1 MKKILDSAKTY
12 LNTHDKIKTASLITL
27 ELPGSTGSASAY
39 LYLTDYFRDVVYN
52 GILYR
57 SGKVKSI
64 SSHKQ
69 NRELSVGS
77 LSFTITGTAEDEV
90 LKLVQ
95 NGVSFLDRTISIHQA
110 IIDADGNILPVD
122 PDTGGPLLFFRG
134 KITGGGIKDNVSTS
148 GIGSSVITWN
158 CSNQFYDFDRVNGR
172 YTDDASHRGLEI
184 VNGQL
189 QPSNGAKRPEY
200 QEDYGFFHSNKSTT
214 ILAKYQVKE
223 ERYKL
228 QSKKKLFGLSRS
240 YSLKKYY
247 ETVTKEVDLDFN
259 LSAKFLPVVYG
270 VQKIPG
276 IPVFADTELHNPNI
290 VYVVYAFA
298 EGEIDG
304 FLDFYMGDNP
314 MICFDDADS
323 DARTCFGR
331 KKDNGDTMQRLAAG
345 ISTSQPSVHGQEYKY
360 NDGNGDIRIWTFHGK
375 PDQTA
380 AQVLVDIA
388 KDKGFYL
395 QNLHKNGPEYWDSR
409 YKLLDTAYAVMRF
422 TINENRTEI
431 PEVSAELQG
440 KKIKVYSS
448 DGSVKAD
455 RTSLNGIWQLMDYL
469 TSERYG
475 ANITIDQFPMQQVIA
490 EAKILDIIDES
501 YQISWQPYWRYVGWE
516 DSFSEHRQVVQLNT
530 ILDTSESVFKNVQG
544 ILDSFSGAI
553 NNLSGEYRITVEKYS
568 DSPLKIDF
576 MDTYGDLDLSDTTGR
591 NKFNSVQAS
600 LVDPALSWK
609 TNSIT
614 FYNSK
619 FKEQDKG
626 LDKKLQLS
634 FANITNYYTA
644 RSYADRELKKSR
656 YSRTLTFSV
665 PYRFIGIEPND
676 PVAFTY
682 ERYGWKDKFF
692 LVDEVENT
700 RDGKINITLQ
710 EYGEDVFINSEQ
722 VDNSGNDIPDI
733 SNNVLPPREFKYTPT
748 PGGMVGSI
756 GKNGE
761 LSWLPSLTNNVVYY
775 SIAHSGHVDPYIV
788 QQLENN
794 PNERMIQEIIG
805 EPAGLAIFEI
815 RAVDINGR
823 RSSPVTLSVE
833 LNSARNLSVV
843 SNFRVL
849 NTASGDVTEFVGP
862 DVKLA
867 WDPVPEEEIIPE
879 IFYTLEIYDSQD
891 RMLRSVRIEDIYTYD
906 YLLIYNKADFAL
918 LNSDALGINRKLRF
932 RIRAEGE
939 DGEQSV
945 GWATI

>member
-1 MKKILDSAKTY
+1 MKQILDSAKTY
-12 LNTHDKIKTASLITL
+12 LNTHDKLKTACLIAL
-27 ELPGSTGSASAY
+27 ELPSSSGSAATY
-39 LYLTDYFRDVVYN
+39 IYLTDYFRDVTYN

-64 SSHKQ
+64 GSHKQ
-69 NRELSVGS
+69 NRELSIGS

-110 IIDADGNILPVD
+110 IIDEEGNILPVD
-122 PDTGGPLLFFRG
+122 PDTNGPLLFFRG
-134 KITGGGIKDNVSTS
+134 RITGGGIKDNVSTS
-148 GIGSSVITWN
+148 GIGTSVITWN

-172 YTDDASHRGLEI
+172 YTDDASHRGLEV
-184 VNGQL
+184 VNGTL

-247 ETVTKEVDLDFN
+247 ETVTKEVDIDFN
-259 LSAKFLPVVYG
+259 LAAKFIPVVYG

-276 IPVFADTELHNPNI
+276 IPIFADTELNNPNI
-290 VYVVYAFA
+290 VYVVYAFS

-304 FLDFYMGDNP
+304 FLDFYIGDSP
-314 MICFDDADS
+314 MICFDETDS
-323 DARTCFGR
+323 KARTCFGR
-331 KKDNGDTMQRLAAG
+331 KKLVGDTMHRLAAG
-345 ISTSQPSVHGQEYKY
+345 TSTSQPSVHGQEYKY

-388 KDKGFYL
+388 KRKGFYL
-395 QNLHKNGPEYWDSR
+395 QNQNGNGPEYWDSR
-409 YKLLDTAYAVMRF
+409 YKLLDTAYAVVRF
-422 TINENRTEI
+422 TISENRTEI
-431 PEVSAELQG
+431 PEISAEVQG
-440 KKIKVYSS
+440 KKVKVYNS
-448 DGSVKAD
+448 DGSIKAD
-455 RTSLNGIWQLMDYL
+455 KTSLNGIWQLLDYL

-475 ANITIDQFPMQQVIA
+475 ANITLDQFPLQKIIS

-501 YQISWQPYWRYVGWE
+501 YQVSWQPYWRYVGWS
-516 DSFSEHRQVVQLNT
+516 DSISEHRQVVQLNT

-544 ILDSFSGAI
+544 VLDSFGGAI
-553 NNLSGEYRITVEKYS
+553 NNLSGEYRITVEKHS
-568 DSPLKIDF
+568 TTPLKIGF
-576 MDTYGDLDLSDTTGR
+576 LDTYGDLDLSDTTGR

-600 LVDPALSWK
+600 IVDPALSWK

-656 YSRTLTFSV
+656 YSRTLSFSV
-665 PYRFIGIEPND
+665 PYKFIGIEPND
-676 PVAFTY
+676 PIAFTY

-700 RDGKINITLQ
+700 RDGKINLTLQ
-710 EYGEDVFINSEQ
+710 EYGEDVFINSDQ

-733 SNNVLPPREFKYTPT
+733 SNNVLPPRDFKYTPT
-748 PGGMVGSI
+748 PGGMIGAI

-775 SIAHSGHVDPYIV
+775 SIAHSGHVDPYII

-805 EPAGLAIFEI
+805 EPAGLAIFEL

-823 RSSPVTLSVE
+823 RSSPVTLSVD

-843 SNFRVL
+843 SNFRVT

-867 WDPVPEEEIIPE
+867 WDKIPEEEIIPE
-879 IFYTLEIYDSQD
+879 IYYTLEIHDSQD
-891 RMLRSVRIEDIYTYD
+891 RMLRSIRIEDAYTYD
-906 YLLIYNKADFAL
+906 YLLTYNKADFAL
-918 LNSDALGINRKLRF
+918 LNSGALGINRKLRF

-939 DGEQSV
+939 SGEQSV
-945 GWATI
+945 SWATI

>member
-1 MKKILDSAKTY
+1 MKKILDSAKAY
-12 LNTHDKIKTASLITL
+12 LNTHNKLKTASLITL

-39 LYLTDYFRDVVYN
+39 IYLTDYFRDVTYS

-69 NRELSVGS
+69 NRDLSVGS

-95 NGVSFLDRTISIHQA
+95 NGVSFLDRSISIHQA
-110 IIDADGNILPVD
+110 VIDEDGNILPVD
-122 PDTGGPLLFFRG
+122 PDTNGPLLFFRG
-134 KITGGGIKDNVSTS
+134 KITGGGIKENVTTS
-148 GIGSSVITWN
+148 GIGTSVITWN

-172 YTDDASHRGLEI
+172 YTDDASHRGLEV

-314 MICFDDADS
+314 MICFDDADA

-345 ISTSQPSVHGQEYKY
+345 ISTSEPSVHGQEYKY

-380 AQVLVDIA
+380 AKVLVDIA
-388 KDKGFYL
+388 KEKGFYL
-395 QNLHKNGPEYWDSR
+395 QNLNKNGPEYWDER
-409 YKLLDTAYAVMRF
+409 YKLLDTAYAVVRF

-431 PEVSAELQG
+431 PEVSAEIQG
-440 KKIKVYSS
+440 KKIKVYKS
-448 DGSVKAD
+448 DGSVTANK
-455 RTSLNGIWQLMDYL
+455 TSLNGIWQLMDYL

-475 ANITIDQFPMQQVIA
+475 ANITIDQFPMQQIIS
-490 EAKILDIIDES
+490 EAAILDIIDES
-501 YQISWQPYWRYVGWE
+501 YQVGWQPYWRYVGWS
-516 DSFSEHRQVVQLNT
+516 DSFSEHRQIVQLNS
-530 ILDTSESVFKNVQG
+530 IIDTAESVFKNVQG
-544 ILDSFSGAI
+544 LLDSFSGAI
-553 NNLSGEYRITVEKYS
+553 NNLSGEYRITVEKFS
-568 DSPLKIDF
+568 KTPLKINF
-576 MDTYGDLDLSDTTGR
+576 LDTYGDIDLSDTTGR

-656 YSRTLTFSV
+656 YSRTLTFSL

-676 PVAFTY
+676 PIAFTY

-700 RDGKINITLQ
+700 REGKINITLQ

-733 SNNVLPPREFKYTPT
+733 SNNVLPPRDFKYTPT

-788 QQLENN
+788 QQMENN
-794 PNERMIQEIIG
+794 PNLRMIQEIIG

-843 SNFRVL
+843 SNFRVT

-879 IFYTLEIYDSQD
+879 IFYTLEIYDSRD

-906 YLLIYNKADFAL
+906 YLLTYNKADFAL
-918 LNSDALGINRKLRF
+918 LNSNALGINRKLRF

-945 GWATI
+945 SWATI

>member
-1 MKKILDSAKTY
+1 MKKILDSAKNY
-12 LNTHDKIKTASLITL
+12 LNTHDKLKTACLIAL
-27 ELPGSTGSASAY
+27 ELPSSSSSASAY
-39 LYLTDYFRDVVYN
+39 IYLTDYFRDITYN

-69 NRELSVGS
+69 NRELSIGS

-95 NGVSFLDRTISIHQA
+95 NGVSFLDRSVSIHQA
-110 IIDADGNILPVD
+110 IIDGEGNILPVD
-122 PDTGGPLLFFRG
+122 PDTNGPLLFFRG
-134 KITGGGIKDNVSTS
+134 RITGGGIKDNINTS
-148 GIGSSVITWN
+148 GTGTSVITWS

-172 YTDDASHRGLEI
+172 YTDDASHRGLE
-184 VNGQL
+184 VVSGTL

-259 LSAKFLPVVYG
+259 LTAKFIPVVYG

-276 IPVFADTELHNPNI
+276 IPIFADTELNNPNI
-290 VYVVYAFA
+290 VYVVYAFS

-304 FLDFYMGDNP
+304 FLDFYIGDSP
-314 MICFDDADS
+314 MICFDETDS
-323 DARTCFGR
+323 SARTCFGR
-331 KKDNGDTMQRLAAG
+331 KKIVGDTMHRLAAG
-345 ISTSQPSVHGQEYKY
+345 TSTSQPSVHGQEYKY

-388 KDKGFYL
+388 KRKGFYL
-395 QNLHKNGPEYWDSR
+395 QNQNGNGPEYWDSR
-409 YKLLDTAYAVMRF
+409 YKLLDTAYAVVRF

-431 PEVSAELQG
+431 PEISAEVQG
-440 KKIKVYSS
+440 KKVKVYNS
-448 DGSVKAD
+448 DGTIKAD
-455 RTSLNGIWQLMDYL
+455 KTSLNGVWQLMDYL
-469 TSERYG
+469 TSDRYG
-475 ANITIDQFPMQQVIA
+475 ANITLDQFPLQKVIS

-501 YQISWQPYWRYVGWE
+501 YQISWQPYWRYVGWN
-516 DSFSEHRQVVQLNT
+516 DSLSENRQIVQLNT
-530 ILDTSESVFKNVQG
+530 ILDTSESVFKNVQN
-544 ILDSFSGAI
+544 ILESFGGAV

-568 DSPLKIDF
+568 TNPLRINF
-576 MDTYGDLDLSDTTGR
+576 LDTYGDLDLSDTTGR

-656 YSRTLTFSV
+656 YSRTLSFSV
-665 PYRFIGIEPND
+665 PYKFIGIEPND
-676 PVAFTY
+676 PIAFTY

-700 RDGKINITLQ
+700 RDGKINLVLQ

-722 VDNSGNDIPDI
+722 VDNSGNDIPNV
-733 SNNVLPPREFKYTPT
+733 SNNVLPPRDFKYTPT
-748 PGGMVGSI
+748 PGGVVGAI

-775 SIAHSGHVDPYIV
+775 SIAHSGHVNPYII
-788 QQLENN
+788 QQLENK
-794 PNERMIQEIIG
+794 PNERMVQEIIG
-805 EPAGLAIFEI
+805 EPAGLAIFEL

-823 RSSPVTLSVE
+823 RSSPVTLSVD
-833 LNSARNLSVV
+833 LNSAKNLSIV
-843 SNFRVL
+843 SNFRVI

-867 WDPVPEEEIIPE
+867 WDKIPEEEIIPE
-879 IFYTLEIYDSQD
+879 IYYTLEIYDSRD
-891 RMLRSVRIEDIYTYD
+891 RMLRSIRIEDVYTYD
-906 YLLIYNKADFAL
+906 YLLTYNKADFAL
-918 LNSDALGINRKLRF
+918 LNSGALGINRKLRF

-939 DGEQSV
+939 NGEQSV

>member
-12 LNTHDKIKTASLITL
+12 LNTHDKLKTASLITL

-39 LYLTDYFRDVVYN
+39 LYLTDYFRDVTYN

-69 NRELSVGS
+69 NRDLSVGS
-77 LSFTITGTAEDEV
+77 LSFTISGTAEDEV

-95 NGVSFLDRTISIHQA
+95 NGVSFLDRSISIHQA
-110 IIDADGNILPVD
+110 IIDENGNILPVD
-122 PDTGGPLLFFRG
+122 PDTNGPLLFFRG
-134 KITGGGIKDNVSTS
+134 KITGGGIKDNVGTS
-148 GIGSSVITWN
+148 GIGTSVITWN

-172 YTDDASHRGLEI
+172 YTDDASHRGLEV

-290 VYVVYAFA
+290 VYVVYAFC

-314 MICFDDADS
+314 MICFDDADA

-331 KKDNGDTMQRLAAG
+331 KKLTGDTMQRIASG
-345 ISTSQPSVHGQEYKY
+345 VSTSAPSTHGQEYKY
-360 NDGNGDIRIWTFHGK
+360 NDGNGDIRVWTFHGK

-388 KDKGFYL
+388 KEKGFYL
-395 QNLHKNGPEYWDSR
+395 QNLNKNGPEYWDSR
-409 YKLLDTAYAVMRF
+409 YKLLDTAYAVVRF

-431 PEVSAELQG
+431 PEVSAEVQG

-448 DGSVKAD
+448 DGSVVANK
-455 RTSLNGIWQLMDYL
+455 TSLNGIWQLMDYL

-501 YQISWQPYWRYVGWE
+501 YQVAWQPYWRYVGWE
-516 DSFSEHRQVVQLNT
+516 DSFSEHRQIVQLNT
-530 ILDTSESVFKNVQG
+530 VLDTAESVFKNVQG
-544 ILDSFSGAI
+544 LLDSFSGAI
-553 NNLSGEYRITVEKYS
+553 NNLSGEYRITVEKFS
-568 DSPLKIDF
+568 KTPLKIDF

-665 PYRFIGIEPND
+665 PYKFIGIEPND
-676 PVAFTY
+676 PIAFTY

-700 RDGKINITLQ
+700 RDGKINLTLQ

-733 SNNVLPPREFKYTPT
+733 SNNVLPPRDFKYTPT

-788 QQLENN
+788 QQMENN
-794 PNERMIQEIIG
+794 PNARMIQEIIG

-849 NTASGDVTEFVGP
+849 NTATGDVTEFVGP

-879 IFYTLEIYDSQD
+879 IYYTLEIYDSQD

-918 LNSDALGINRKLRF
+918 LNSNALGINRKLRF

>member
-12 LNTHDKIKTASLITL
+12 LNTHDKLKTASLITL

-39 LYLTDYFRDVVYN
+39 LYLTDYFRDVTYN

-69 NRELSVGS
+69 NRDLSVGS
-77 LSFTITGTAEDEV
+77 LSFTISGTAEDEV

-95 NGVSFLDRTISIHQA
+95 NGVSFLDRSISIHQA
-110 IIDADGNILPVD
+110 IIDENGNILPVD
-122 PDTGGPLLFFRG
+122 PDTNGPLLFFRG
-134 KITGGGIKDNVSTS
+134 KITGGGIKDNVGTS
-148 GIGSSVITWN
+148 GIGTSVITWN

-172 YTDDASHRGLEI
+172 YTDDASHRGLEV

-290 VYVVYAFA
+290 VYVVYAFC

-314 MICFDDADS
+314 MICFDDADA

-331 KKDNGDTMQRLAAG
+331 KKLTGDTMQRIASG
-345 ISTSQPSVHGQEYKY
+345 VSTSAPSTHGQEYKY
-360 NDGNGDIRIWTFHGK
+360 NDGNGDIRVWTFHGK

-388 KDKGFYL
+388 KEKGFYL
-395 QNLHKNGPEYWDSR
+395 QNLNKNGPEYWDSR
-409 YKLLDTAYAVMRF
+409 YKLLDTAYAVVRF

-431 PEVSAELQG
+431 PEVSAEVQG
-440 KKIKVYSS
+440 KKIKVYNS
-448 DGSVKAD
+448 DGSVVSNK
-455 RTSLNGIWQLMDYL
+455 TSLNGIWQLMDYL

-501 YQISWQPYWRYVGWE
+501 YQVAWQPYWRYVGWE
-516 DSFSEHRQVVQLNT
+516 DSFSEHRQIVQLNT
-530 ILDTSESVFKNVQG
+530 VLDTAESVFKNVQG
-544 ILDSFSGAI
+544 LLDSFSGAI
-553 NNLSGEYRITVEKYS
+553 NNLSGEYRITVEKFS
-568 DSPLKIDF
+568 KTPLKIDF

-665 PYRFIGIEPND
+665 PYKFIGIEPND
-676 PVAFTY
+676 PIAFTY

-700 RDGKINITLQ
+700 RDGKINLTLQ

-733 SNNVLPPREFKYTPT
+733 SNNVLPPRDFKYTPT

-788 QQLENN
+788 QQMENN
-794 PNERMIQEIIG
+794 PNARMIQEIIG

-849 NTASGDVTEFVGP
+849 NTATGDVTEFVGP

-867 WDPVPEEEIIPE
+867 WDPVSEEEIIPE
-879 IFYTLEIYDSQD
+879 IYYTLEIYDSQD

-918 LNSDALGINRKLRF
+918 LNSNALGINRKLRF

>member
-1 MKKILDSAKTY
+1 M
-12 LNTHDKIKTASLITL
+12 
-27 ELPGSTGSASAY
+27 
-39 LYLTDYFRDVVYN
+39 
-52 GILYR
+52 
-57 SGKVKSI
+57 
-64 SSHKQ
+64 
-69 NRELSVGS
+69 
-77 LSFTITGTAEDEV
+77 
-90 LKLVQ
+90 
-95 NGVSFLDRTISIHQA
+95 
-110 IIDADGNILPVD
+110 
-122 PDTGGPLLFFRG
+122 
-134 KITGGGIKDNVSTS
+134 
-148 GIGSSVITWN
+148 
-158 CSNQFYDFDRVNGR
+158 
-172 YTDDASHRGLEI
+172 
-184 VNGQL
+184 
-189 QPSNGAKRPEY
+189 
-200 QEDYGFFHSNKSTT
+200 
-214 ILAKYQVKE
+214 
-223 ERYKL
+223 
-228 QSKKKLFGLSRS
+228 
-240 YSLKKYY
+240 
-247 ETVTKEVDLDFN
+247 
-259 LSAKFLPVVYG
+259 
-270 VQKIPG
+270 
-276 IPVFADTELHNPNI
+276 
-290 VYVVYAFA
+290 YVVYAFS

-304 FLDFYMGDNP
+304 FLDFYIGDSP
-314 MICFDDADS
+314 MICFDETDS
-323 DARTCFGR
+323 NARTCFGR
-331 KKDNGDTMQRLAAG
+331 KKLVGDTMHRLAAG
-345 ISTSQPSVHGQEYKY
+345 TSTSQPSVHGQEYKY

-388 KDKGFYL
+388 KRKGFYL
-395 QNLHKNGPEYWDSR
+395 QNQNGNGPEYWDSR
-409 YKLLDTAYAVMRF
+409 YKLLDTAYAVVRF

-431 PEVSAELQG
+431 PEISAEVQG
-440 KKIKVYSS
+440 KKVKVYSS

-455 RTSLNGIWQLMDYL
+455 KTSLNGIWQLMDYL

-475 ANITIDQFPMQQVIA
+475 ANITLDQFPLQKIIS

-501 YQISWQPYWRYVGWE
+501 YQVSWQPYWRYIGWS
-516 DSFSEHRQVVQLNT
+516 DSISEHRQVVQLNT

-544 ILDSFSGAI
+544 VLDSFGGAI
-553 NNLSGEYRITVEKYS
+553 NNLSGEYRITVEKHS
-568 DSPLKIDF
+568 TAPLKISF
-576 MDTYGDLDLSDTTGR
+576 LDTYGDLDLSDTTGR

-656 YSRTLTFSV
+656 YSRTLSFSV
-665 PYRFIGIEPND
+665 PYKFIGIEPND
-676 PVAFTY
+676 PIAFTY

-700 RDGKINITLQ
+700 RDGKINLTLQ

-733 SNNVLPPREFKYTPT
+733 SNNVLPPRDFKYTPT
-748 PGGMVGSI
+748 PGGMIGAI

-775 SIAHSGHVDPYIV
+775 SIAHSGHVDPYII

-805 EPAGLAIFEI
+805 EPAGLAIFEL

-823 RSSPVTLSVE
+823 RSSPVTLSVD

-843 SNFRVL
+843 SNFRVT

-867 WDPVPEEEIIPE
+867 WDKIPEEEIIPE
-879 IFYTLEIYDSQD
+879 IYYTLEIHDSQD
-891 RMLRSVRIEDIYTYD
+891 RMLRSIRIEDAYTYD
-906 YLLIYNKADFAL
+906 YLLTYNKADFAL
-918 LNSDALGINRKLRF
+918 LNSGALGINRKLRF

-939 DGEQSV
+939 NGEQSV

>member
-1 MKKILDSAKTY
+1 MKQILDSARTY
-12 LNTHDKIKTASLITL
+12 LKTHDKIKTACLITL
-27 ELPGSTGSASAY
+27 ELPGSTGSSSAY

-57 SGKVKSI
+57 AGKVKSI
-64 SSHKQ
+64 SPHKQ
-69 NRELSVGS
+69 NRDLTVGS
-77 LSFTITGTAEDEV
+77 LNFTITGTAEDEV

-110 IIDADGNILPVD
+110 IIDADGSILPVD
-122 PDTGGPLLFFRG
+122 PETNGPILYFRG
-134 KITGGGIKDNVSTS
+134 KITGGGIKDNVGTS
-148 GIGSSVITWN
+148 GISTSVITWS

-189 QPSNGAKRPEY
+189 VPSNGAKRPEY

-247 ETVTKEVDLDFN
+247 EVVTKEVDLDFN
-259 LSAKFLPVVYG
+259 LAAKFLPIVYG
-270 VQKIPG
+270 TQKIPG
-276 IPVFADTELHNPNI
+276 LPVFADTELHNPNI
-290 VYVVYAFA
+290 VYVVYAFC

-304 FLDFYMGDNP
+304 YLDFYFGDNP
-314 MICFDDADS
+314 MICFDEADAE
-323 DARTCFGR
+323 ARTCFGR
-331 KKDNGDTMQRLAAG
+331 KKAVGDTMQRIASG

-360 NDGNGDIRIWTFHGK
+360 NDGNGEIKIWTYHGK
-375 PDQTA
+375 SNQTA

-388 KDKGFYL
+388 KAEGFYL
-395 QNLHKNGPEYWDSR
+395 QNLNDNGPEYWDSR
-409 YKLLDTAYAVMRF
+409 YKLLDTAYAVVKF

-431 PEVSAELQG
+431 PEVSAEVQG
-440 KKIKVYSS
+440 RKIKVYKS
-448 DGSVKAD
+448 DGSVVSNK
-455 RTSLNGIWQLMDYL
+455 TSLNGIWQTLDYL
-469 TSERYG
+469 NSDRFG
-475 ANITIDQFPMQQVIA
+475 ANITIDQIPLDKLIR
-490 EAKILDIIDES
+490 EAAILDIIDTS
-501 YQISWQPYWRYVGWE
+501 YDGSWQPYWRYVGWTDQFAE
-516 DSFSEHRQVVQLNT
+516 NRQVVQMNT
-530 ILDTSESVFKNVQG
+530 IIDSSESVFKNVQG
-544 ILDSFSGAI
+544 LLESYGGAI
-553 NNLSGEYRITVEKYS
+553 NNLSGQYRITVEKYS
-568 DSPLKIDF
+568 STPLPVNF
-576 MDTYGDLDLSDTTGR
+576 LDTYGDLDLADTTGR

-600 LVDPALSWK
+600 LIDPALSWK

-614 FYNSK
+614 FYNSV
-619 FKEQDKG
+619 FKEQDKN

-644 RSYADRELKKSR
+644 RSFADRELKKSR
-656 YSRTLTFSV
+656 YSRTLSFSL
-665 PYRFIGIEPND
+665 PYSFIGIEPND
-676 PVAFTY
+676 PIAFTY
-682 ERYGWKDKFF
+682 DRYGWDKKYF

-700 RDGKINITLQ
+700 REGKINITLQ
-710 EYGEDVFINSEQ
+710 EYGEDVFLNSEQ

-733 SNNVLPPREFKYTPT
+733 SNNVLPPRDFKYTPT
-748 PGGMVGSI
+748 PGGLVGSI

-775 SIAHSGHVDPYIV
+775 SIIHSGHAEPYII
-788 QQLENN
+788 QQLENT
-794 PNERMIQEIIG
+794 PNVRMTQDIIG
-805 EPAGLAIFEI
+805 EPAGLAVFEI

-833 LNSARNLSVV
+833 LDSAKNLSVV

-849 NTASGDVTEFVGP
+849 NTATGDASEFVGP
-862 DVKLA
+862 DVLLA
-867 WDPVPEEEIIPE
+867 WDPVPEEDIIEE
-879 IFYTLEIYDSQD
+879 IFYTLEIYDSTD
-891 RMLRSVRIEDIYTYD
+891 RMLRSVRIENIYTYD

-918 LNSDALGINRKLRF
+918 TNSNALGINRKLRF
-932 RIRAEGE
+932 RIRAEG
-939 DGEQSV
+939 DHGEQSV

>member
-12 LNTHDKIKTASLITL
+12 LNTHDKLKTASLITL

-39 LYLTDYFRDVVYN
+39 LYLTDYFRDVTYN

-69 NRELSVGS
+69 NRDLSVGS
-77 LSFTITGTAEDEV
+77 LSFTISGTAEDEV

-95 NGVSFLDRTISIHQA
+95 NGVSFLDRSISIHQA
-110 IIDADGNILPVD
+110 IIDENGNILPVD
-122 PDTGGPLLFFRG
+122 PDTNGPLLFFRG
-134 KITGGGIKDNVSTS
+134 KITGGGIKDNVGTS
-148 GIGSSVITWN
+148 GIGTSVITWN

-172 YTDDASHRGLEI
+172 YTDDASHRGLEV

-290 VYVVYAFA
+290 VYVVYAFC

-314 MICFDDADS
+314 MICFDDADA

-331 KKDNGDTMQRLAAG
+331 KKLTGDTMQRIASG
-345 ISTSQPSVHGQEYKY
+345 VSTSQPSTHGQEYKY
-360 NDGNGDIRIWTFHGK
+360 NDGNGDVRIWTFHGK

-388 KDKGFYL
+388 KEKGFYL
-395 QNLHKNGPEYWDSR
+395 QNLNKNGPEYWDSR
-409 YKLLDTAYAVMRF
+409 YKLLDTAYAVIRF

-431 PEVSAELQG
+431 PEVSAEVQG

-448 DGSVKAD
+448 DGSVVANK
-455 RTSLNGIWQLMDYL
+455 TSLNGIWQLMDYL

-501 YQISWQPYWRYVGWE
+501 YQVAWQPYWRYVGWE
-516 DSFSEHRQVVQLNT
+516 DSFSEHRQIVQLNT
-530 ILDTSESVFKNVQG
+530 ILDTAESVFKNVQG
-544 ILDSFSGAI
+544 LLDSFSGAI
-553 NNLSGEYRITVEKYS
+553 NNLSGEYRITVEKFS
-568 DSPLKIDF
+568 KTPLKIDF

-665 PYRFIGIEPND
+665 PYKFIGIEPND
-676 PVAFTY
+676 PIAFTY

-700 RDGKINITLQ
+700 RDGKINLTLQ

-733 SNNVLPPREFKYTPT
+733 SNNVLPPRDFKYTPT

-788 QQLENN
+788 QQMENN
-794 PNERMIQEIIG
+794 PNARMIQEIIG

-849 NTASGDVTEFVGP
+849 NTATGDVTEFVGP

-879 IFYTLEIYDSQD
+879 IYYTLEIYDSQD

-918 LNSDALGINRKLRF
+918 LNSNALGINRKLRF